1 MKTLKRMLAVMLA
14 VVMMMG
20 LGVTSMAATPSA
32 DGKYTILVEID
43 TNGDGNAEDKIP
55 VYLNADGSYTRTD
68 GQTYKYSQP
77 DTNEIEN
84 YGVATAFDAL
94 YATGKVNSFKAVE
107 YLDTTTWEGTGVY
120 GIAFDEFNGT
130 KSDSKKLD
138 SGKTRYYYWEVSIK
152 DDGAEKYVSAQN
164 YATNYLASNIQSVKV
179 TYTYMDY

>member
-43 TNGDGNAEDKIP
+43 TNG
-55 VYLNADGSYTRTD
+55 GSYTGTD

>member
-20 LGVTSMAATPSA
+20 LGVTSMARETTYTVKIYLQTATRNASGVVTGT
-32 DGKYTILVEID
+32 DKL
-43 TNGDGNAEDKIP
+43 NSGNP
-55 VYLNADGSYTRTD
+55 VTVTVNAG
-68 GQTYKYSQP
+68 TYKYSQP

>member
-1 MKTLKRMLAVMLA
+1 MVHIQEQM
-14 VVMMMG
+14 
-20 LGVTSMAATPSA
+20 
-32 DGKYTILVEID
+32 E
-43 TNGDGNAEDKIP
+43 
-55 VYLNADGSYTRTD
+55 
-68 GQTYKYSQP
+68 QTYKYSQP

-94 YATGKVNSFKAVE
+94 NATGKVNSFKAVE

>member
-1 MKTLKRMLAVMLA
+1 MKIKLNISTKSDIIESINLDINRWRDIMEMSDV
-14 VVMMMG
+14 
-20 LGVTSMAATPSA
+20 
-32 DGKYTILVEID
+32 LVI
-43 TNGDGNAEDKIP
+43 GGGPAG
-55 VYLNADGSYTRTD
+55 LNASLYAARKALSVTLVSTD
-68 GQTYKYSQP
+68 IGGQMML
-77 DTNEIEN
+77 TNEIEN

-152 DDGAEKYVSAQN
+152 DAGAEKYVSAQN

>member
-55 VYLNADGSYTRTD
+55 VYLNADGSYTGTD

-120 GIAFDEFNGT
+120 GIAFDEFNGI
-130 KSDSKKLD
+130 KSDYKKLD
-138 SGKTRYYYWEVSIK
+138 SGKSRYYYWEVSIK

>member
-55 VYLNADGSYTRTD
+55 VYLNADGSYTGTD
-68 GQTYKYSQP
+68 GQTYKYV
-77 DTNEIEN
+77 
-84 YGVATAFDAL
+84 VATAFDAL

>member
-55 VYLNADGSYTRTD
+55 VYLNADGSYTGTD

-120 GIAFDEFNGT
+120 GIAFLKNLILVKQDIIT
-130 KSDSKKLD
+130 
-138 SGKTRYYYWEVSIK
+138 GKFQLRMTGQKNMFLHKIMLR
-152 DDGAEKYVSAQN
+152 
-164 YATNYLASNIQSVKV
+164 T
-179 TYTYMDY
+179 T